1 MYRPAAFVLRGLLFL
16 TSLTIL
22 ALAVTL
28 IKGQV
33 LDTSPV
39 TTRYTTFTG
48 GFGMITS
55 GLGLLLLSLP
65 SLETS
70 LPQLVPIALDTL
82 TSLFFA
88 AGGIAW
94 AVGLRGV
101 DGCSNYPNMLFNPLL
116 NQGSVDLGNG
126 KTAYGVIGDGDD
138 DGAIMGKLKGNC
150 QRAQA
155 DEVLQFICF
164 GFALSLVIDAVLV
177 MRRGGRGGVA
187 GAYVA

>member
-1 MYRPAAFVLRGLLFL
+1 MNPTNTNSPQFL

-22 ALAVTL
+22 ALAVVL

-33 LDTSPV
+33 LDASPV

-55 GLGLLLLSLP
+55 GLGLLLLFL
-65 SLETS
+65 TS
-70 LPQLVPIALDTL
+70 FADSIPQLVPIALDTL
-82 TSLFFA
+82 TALFFA

-94 AVGLRGV
+94 AVGLRGT
-101 DGCSNYPNMLFNPLL
+101 DGCSNYPNMLRNALL
-116 NQGSVDLGNG
+116 NQGSVDLGDG
-126 KTAYGVIGDGDD
+126 KTAYGVIGENDD
-138 DGAIMGKLKGNC
+138 EGAVMGKLKGNC

-177 MRRGGRGGVA
+177 MRRGGGSGRGGA
-187 GAYVA
+187 RGAYVA